1 MGVYR
6 WDSQAYSKTHTWS
19 KAFSSGHKCV
29 LALKFE
35 MVMTPH
41 GIMAHLFDP
50 LEGHRHDTAM
60 LQESG
65 LLSQVE

>member
-1 MGVYR
+1 M
-6 WDSQAYSKTHTWS
+6 
-19 KAFSSGHKCV
+19 